1 MTFSATLDTTLPGIA
16 KITLAGSLDASTAS
30 VFREE
35 VEKAATATPQRLVL
49 MMQELDYMASAGLR
63 VLLFTKQKMGE
74 HTDIYMIGTQEMVKE
89 TIEKTGFDQS
99 VIMLEEYDAAE
110 IENV

>member
-1 MTFSATLDTTLPGIA
+1 MAFSATLTTETIV
-16 KITLAGSLDASTAS
+16 KITLAGDLDASTAQS
-30 VFREE
+30 FKNV
-35 VEKAATATPQRLVL
+35 VEKAAAANPKRLIL
-49 MMQELDYMASAGLR
+49 MMQKLDYMASAGLR

-99 VIMLEEYDAAE
+99 VIMLDDYDAAE